1 MEALTF
7 RLNLKWPEG
16 VAITSETHKHEENHM
31 SVIGPSCSLPS
42 ETSPGCGCAAK
53 ADEGGGKAAG
63 TAVATAFVAAAC
75 TACCVLPFT
84 LPAVVLA
91 SAGGLIALLDHA
103 HGLMTK
109 LSIAVVICAWGWIVW
124 RSRRTGLKIRASV
137 LVAMCA
143 ATVLTT
149 TAALWPVIEPAIFH
163 ALGVAKKPKPPA
175 G

>member
-7 RLNLKWPEG
+7 RLNLKWLEG
-16 VAITSETHKHEENHM
+16 VAIGSVAHKHEENHM
-31 SVIGPSCSLPS
+31 SVIGPSCNLPS

-53 ADEGGGKAAG
+53 TEPGGGKAAG
-63 TAVATAFVAAAC
+63 TAVATAVVAAAC

-91 SAGGLIALLDHA
+91 SAGSLIAVFDHA

-109 LSIAVVICAWGWIVW
+109 LSIAIVLCTWGWIVW
-124 RSRRTGLKIRASV
+124 RSRTSGLKIRSSV
-137 LVAMCA
+137 LAAMCV
-143 ATVLTT
+143 ATVLTA
-149 TAALWPVIEPAIFH
+149 TAALWPVMEPAVFH
-163 ALGVAKKPKPPA
+163 ALGVAKKPNPPA